1 MQTTILTV
9 LNRVF
14 HMFNYFIFFLWFTYF
29 MNFQVEATLFEK
41 VLIVFFVVKG
51 TGYLYDEYLK
61 EYTQRLW
68 DLYVKGECAAGP
80 VLSDLSEKKNLE
92 ADEVAAFSEKE
103 CNRDVCATPP
113 NRDTRNIDDKIKSD
127 PISHKITDCCKEDEC
142 LSSTEIESFDQ
153 P

>member
-1 MQTTILTV
+1 
-9 LNRVF
+9 
-14 HMFNYFIFFLWFTYF
+14 MFNYFIFFLWFTYF

-68 DLYVKGECAAGP
+68 DLYVKGECAAEP
-80 VLSDLSEKKNLE
+80 VLSDLGKKKNLE
-92 ADEVAAFSEKE
+92 ADEPAPPGSAFSEKE
-103 CNRDVCATPP
+103 CNGDPQHCATPS
-113 NRDTRNIDDKIKSD
+113 NIDARNSNDKIKSD
-127 PISHKITDCCKEDEC
+127 PISLKITNCCKEDEC

-153 P
+153 A